1 MEVRK
6 ISENR
11 SIKGKVAV
19 IVLLVIGIILIVVG
33 FPLLNKP
40 AYSYTELL
48 GSNLLPIGVVITL
61 FAIIGGIVV
70 FIPKE
75 DKEEKRRIIKGG
87 LVLFIGIIILLIDTV
102 ISLIPS
108 WKRSVYTR
116 DAFILYIDTITIG
129 IALILTGIFTIR
141 PIQSRNGKII
151 LGITSMIVGVIII
164 IIPLFHISIWWSNT
178 FSGPMK
184 GALGASS
191 PFWLIGIIFVKHGIS
206 LVLRA

>member
-19 IVLLVIGIILIVVG
+19 IVFLVIGIILIVVG
-33 FPLLNKP
+33 LPLLNKP
-40 AYSYTELL
+40 AHTYTELL

-61 FAIIGGIVV
+61 FAIIGSIVV

-108 WKRSVYTR
+108 WKISVYTK

-141 PIQSRNGKII
+141 PIQ
-151 LGITSMIVGVIII
+151 
-164 IIPLFHISIWWSNT
+164 
-178 FSGPMK
+178 
-184 GALGASS
+184 
-191 PFWLIGIIFVKHGIS
+191 
-206 LVLRA
+206 